1 MNKYEER
8 VEKLKTH
15 LRSNPHDYQ
24 AQIGLLKA
32 RSDVI
37 DHDIY
42 LKQIAKKK
50 KIAEA
55 KRIYEKRKQ

>member
-55 KRIYEKRKQ
+55 KRIYEERKQ

>member
-1 MNKYEER
+1 MDKYQARIEN
-8 VEKLKTH
+8 LKKH
-15 LRSNPHDYQ
+15 LRENPHDYQ

-32 RSDVI
+32 RSDAI

-42 LKQIAKKK
+42 LKQVAKKK

-55 KRIYEKRKQ
+55 KKILEERA

>member
-1 MNKYEER
+1 MDKYQER
-8 VEKLKTH
+8 VERLKTH

-32 RSDVI
+32 RSDKI

-50 KIAEA
+50 RIAEA
-55 KRIYEKRKQ
+55 RRILEKRTQ

>member
-1 MNKYEER
+1 MDKYQER
-8 VEKLKTH
+8 VESLKKH

-32 RSDVI
+32 RSDMI

-55 KRIYEKRKQ
+55 KRILEKRTQ

>member
-8 VEKLKTH
+8 VEKLKKH
-15 LRSNPHDYQ
+15 LRANPHDYQ

-32 RSDVI
+32 RSDAI

-55 KRIYEKRKQ
+55 KRILEERT